1 MGKNISFFQIQKK
14 RVRTITDTLT
24 GIRWFRIFTQ
34 SENIFCSFKRI
45 CFGYYPTNAL
55 EKPLFRH
62 WLFSVRFRQDDTID
76 SKWLNMKFISG
87 FNFPSSVRYYCLW
100 SIVFR
105 TGAQTNAVSTDDAV
119 YFMGLN
125 SPWEPAKEIHKFQN
139 NQWTLNVG
147 RLLSDQ
153 YHRTSI
159 QIGNEFLIYGNSWIT
174 ELWNPETDTSSNMSG
189 NAFGLGLY
197 RPQLFGVRSDF
208 CQPSNWFRYSITKS
222 LQFHYIIFGL
232 VS

>member
-1 MGKNISFFQIQKK
+1 MLSRNPYFVTDCFRFDSD
-14 RVRTITDTLT
+14 RT
-24 GIRWFRIFTQ
+24 TQ
-34 SENIFCSFKRI
+34 STLSDWIWNLFPGLISPHQSDIIVYDQSF
-45 CFGYYPTNAL
+45 
-55 EKPLFRH
+55 
-62 WLFSVRFRQDDTID
+62 
-76 SKWLNMKFISG
+76 
-87 FNFPSSVRYYCLW
+87 
-100 SIVFR
+100 FR